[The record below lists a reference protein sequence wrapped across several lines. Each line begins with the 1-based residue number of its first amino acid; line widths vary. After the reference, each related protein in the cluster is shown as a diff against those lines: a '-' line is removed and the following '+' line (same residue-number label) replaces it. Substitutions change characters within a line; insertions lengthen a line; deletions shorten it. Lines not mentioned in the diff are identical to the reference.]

1 MDALTWVM
9 HNHGLKS
16 LKQRLRAVGFLNRNE
31 MANALGRSYWQIKDM
46 QSQGLFLA
54 RTVDGS
60 GEWAFNPIEQQSE
73 KIRQLATDHNKLNKS
88 GKAATSTGEGVV

>member
-1 MDALTWVM
+1 
-9 HNHGLKS
+9 
-16 LKQRLRAVGFLNRNE
+16 

-73 KIRQLATDHNKLNKS
+73 KIRQLAAEHNKLTES
-88 GKAATSTGEGVV
+88 GLAATSIGEGAV